1 MLGWVY
7 NRVQSNKLGVQ
18 DTPPSAIRTLVC
30 RLNIGFKFRKSV
42 SQIGKSIFFSFLS
55 GDVRSIQKEYKLL
68 PTQRKLCVEVATRH
82 VRYGIAIDKHDNIQI
97 RNIVFYGIGN
107 IP

>member
-1 MLGWVY
+1 M
-7 NRVQSNKLGVQ
+7 
-18 DTPPSAIRTLVC
+18 
-30 RLNIGFKFRKSV
+30 
-42 SQIGKSIFFSFLS
+42 
-55 GDVRSIQKEYKLL
+55 
-68 PTQRKLCVEVATRH
+68 ATRH